1 VVEAFSISLGKLYFK
16 GVIMPESKMLRLRG
30 LPWSVTKG
38 EIVDFF
44 DPIPLKDGESGVE
57 IMMGFNGRPS
67 GEALVTLESAD
78 DLMEAEKKH
87 NKHIGSRYVEV
98 FPVRDSEMVRRAYRG
113 NIDDCIVRLRGL
125 PYRCS
130 KEEILDFFSGLEI
143 VSNGIILPMDHQ
155 GRHTGDA
162 YVEFVNSETAEKSMD
177 RHKEK
182 IGHRYIEIFKSN
194 EMEMRSAA
202 DTCDMGGRGGYGGG
216 YGRPAP
222 YDSRDR
228 FGGPN
233 RYGSSGSSTRAGPRY
248 DDYQGPG
255 GYSGGWGGRD
265 GGRDRYSEERRGR
278 GSRDRDSRG
287 STGHCVHMRG
297 LPFRATE
304 DDVFDFFRPVAP
316 THVTFNTDHT
326 GRASGEADVEFA
338 SHDDAV
344 RAMSKDKQNMNHRYI
359 ELFLNSS
366 GGGSDYS
373 SSRRY

>member
-1 VVEAFSISLGKLYFK
+1 
-16 GVIMPESKMLRLRG
+16 MPETKMLRLRG

-44 DPIPLKDGESGVE
+44 DPIPLKGGESGVE

-67 GEALVTLESAD
+67 GEALVTLESED
-78 DLMEAEKKH
+78 DLMEAEKRH

-143 VSNGIILPMDHQ
+143 VSNGIVLPMDHQ

-162 YVEFVNSETAEKSMD
+162 YVEFVNSETAERSMD

-182 IGHRYIEIFKSN
+182 IGHRYIEIFKSS
-194 EMEMRSAA
+194 EMEMRSAS
-202 DTCDMGGRGGYGGG
+202 DSQDMGGRG
-216 YGRPAP
+216 
-222 YDSRDR
+222 
-228 FGGPN
+228 
-233 RYGSSGSSTRAGPRY
+233 Y
-248 DDYQGPG
+248 DDYSGPG
-255 GYSGGWGGRD
+255 GYSGGWGGR
-265 GGRDRYSEERRGR
+265 GGDRYSEERRGGR
-278 GSRDRDSRG
+278 GSRERG
-287 STGHCVHMRG
+287 GHCVHMRG

-316 THVTFNTDHT
+316 THVTFTTDHT

-338 SHDDAV
+338 THEDAV

-366 GGGSDYS
+366 GGDHG
-373 SSRRY
+373 SRRY

>member
-1 VVEAFSISLGKLYFK
+1 
-16 GVIMPESKMLRLRG
+16 MPDTKMLRLRG

-44 DPIPLKDGESGVE
+44 EPIPLKGGESGVE

-67 GEALVTLESAD
+67 GEALVTLESED

-130 KEEILDFFSGLEI
+130 KEEILDFFNGLEI
-143 VSNGIILPMDHQ
+143 VSNGIVLPMDHQ

-182 IGHRYIEIFKSN
+182 IGHRYIEIFKSS
-194 EMEMRSAA
+194 EMEMRSAS
-202 DTCDMGGRGGYGGG
+202 DSQDMGSRGGYGGG
-216 YGRPAP
+216 YGRPSP

-233 RYGSSGSSTRAGPRY
+233 RYGGGSARPAPRY
-248 DDYQGPG
+248 DEYSGPG
-255 GYSGGWGGRD
+255 GYSGGWGGR
-265 GGRDRYSEERRGR
+265 GGDRGGDRYSEERRGGR
-278 GSRDRDSRG
+278 GSRERG
-287 STGHCVHMRG
+287 GHCVHMRG
-297 LPFRATE
+297 LPFRASE

-316 THVTFNTDHT
+316 THVTFTTDHT

-338 SHDDAV
+338 THDDAV

-366 GGGSDYS
+366 GGDSG